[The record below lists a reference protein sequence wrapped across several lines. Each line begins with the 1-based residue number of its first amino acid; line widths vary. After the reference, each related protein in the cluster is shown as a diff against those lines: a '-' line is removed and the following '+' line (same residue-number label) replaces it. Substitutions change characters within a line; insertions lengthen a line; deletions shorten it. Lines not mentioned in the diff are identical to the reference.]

1 MFFHF
6 VSLSFRL
13 YHHSLLYMIEQEKL
27 SQRKRRRG
35 IELYVVLTQT
45 HCGRH

>member
-13 YHHSLLYMIEQEKL
+13 YHSLLYMIEQEKL

-35 IELYVVLTQT
+35 IELY
-45 HCGRH
+45 GMI